1 MKNVKGSDFFCG
13 ELFPESTSVEKT
25 EALPNSYDWGDLFER
40 LSQSRFRSKFR
51 LTTKEI
57 VYLKEKGVDTIAR
70 HAADFI
76 RKRLAPAVIPNDGK
90 QTPMRGHPVFIAQHA
105 TGCCCRGCFEKW
117 HRIPAGRELTDEEQH
132 YAVAVVM
139 EWIKRQLGE

>member
-1 MKNVKGSDFFCG
+1 MKKVKGSDFFCG

-90 QTPMRGHPVFIAQHA
+90 PVSYTH
-105 TGCCCRGCFEKW
+105 
-117 HRIPAGRELTDEEQH
+117 LTLPTTSR
-132 YAVAVVM
+132 V
-139 EWIKRQLGE
+139 

>member
-1 MKNVKGSDFFCG
+1 MKKVKGSDFFCG

-90 QTPMRGHPVFIAQHA
+90 RNLLRNRD
-105 TGCCCRGCFEKW
+105 CESRS
-117 HRIPAGRELTDEEQH
+117 
-132 YAVAVVM
+132 
-139 EWIKRQLGE
+139 KRSPQS

>member
-1 MKNVKGSDFFCG
+1 MKKVKGSDFFCG

-25 EALPNSYDWGDLFER
+25 EALPNTYDWGDLFER

-57 VYLKEKGVDTIAR
+57 VYLKEKGEDTIAR

-105 TGCCCRGCFEKW
+105 TLSLI
-117 HRIPAGRELTDEEQH
+117 HI
-132 YAVAVVM
+132 
-139 EWIKRQLGE
+139 

>member
-1 MKNVKGSDFFCG
+1 MKKVKGSDFFCG

-57 VYLKEKGVDTIAR
+57 VYLKEKGVELKPMK
-70 HAADFI
+70 FI
-76 RKRLAPAVIPNDGK
+76 SLILSRNENKSITRENKTAVI
-90 QTPMRGHPVFIAQHA
+90 QHFLKYI
-105 TGCCCRGCFEKW
+105 RW
-117 HRIPAGRELTDEEQH
+117 EQ
-132 YAVAVVM
+132 YL
-139 EWIKRQLGE
+139 KSF

>member
-1 MKNVKGSDFFCG
+1 MKKVKGSDFFCG
-13 ELFPESTSVEKT
+13 ELFPESTFVEKT

-90 QTPMRGHPVFIAQHA
+90 QTPCAG
-105 TGCCCRGCFEKW
+105 
-117 HRIPAGRELTDEEQH
+117 IPCL
-132 YAVAVVM
+132 
-139 EWIKRQLGE
+139 